1 MLTGKLLK
9 RVIASTVTA
18 TLCLSFSASAAC
30 RPEELKVA
38 TRPSD
43 YDFDGEELKFKLY
56 WTIFHVADS
65 KSKVVKIDKDRYR
78 FWGRVT
84 TAGVAAWFKKIE
96 DTGYSIWNEIT
107 LCPEKTYLYQKEGN
121 YERER
126 IYTYDLKR
134 GTVKYV
140 KRNPRKNRI
149 QVRTIKIPIM
159 PFQDIVTSTF
169 YFRRYGVFEVGKETV
184 FPLFAGG
191 KFQNVRF
198 KVVKKETID
207 TLFGKMEVF
216 RVIPSENLSPEGA
229 FERKGKVIFW
239 FTADKRHLPVKVVA
253 EVAIG
258 SVSAV
263 LVDAKGRGFN
273 LRKDY
278 EKQKR
283 KNLLEKVM
291 SGTFGGE

>member
-1 MLTGKLLK
+1 M
-9 RVIASTVTA
+9 
-18 TLCLSFSASAAC
+18 LCLSFNAKGAFLPQLRIS
-30 RPEELKVA
+30 EK
-38 TRPSD
+38 PSD

-65 KSKVVKIDKDRYR
+65 KSRVTKIDKDRYK
-78 FWGRVT
+78 FEGKVS

-96 DTGYSIWNEIT
+96 DRGYSIWNRKT
-107 LCPEKTYLYQKEGN
+107 LCPEKTYIYQKEGK

-126 IYTYDLKR
+126 IYTYNLSGKK
-134 GTVKYV
+134 VEYI
-140 KRNPRKNRI
+140 KRNPKKKRVQRRVIRI
-149 QVRTIKIPIM
+149 PFI
-159 PFQDIVTSTF
+159 PFQDIVTSA
-169 YFRRYGVFEVGKETV
+169 YFFRKYGIFKVGEETV

-191 KFQNVRF
+191 KFQNVKF

-216 RVIPSENLSPEGA
+216 KVLPSENLSPEGA
-229 FERKGKVIFW
+229 FRRKGKVIFW
-239 FTADKRHLPVKVVA
+239 FTADKRHLPVKIVA

-263 LVDAKGRGFN
+263 LVDGKGKGFN

-278 EKQKR
+278 EERRKR
-283 KNLLEKVM
+283 NFIEKIM
-291 SGTFGGE
+291 TGTFGGE

>member
-1 MLTGKLLK
+1 MPIGKLLK
-9 RVIASTVTA
+9 KVIAFTVTA
-18 TLCLSFSASAAC
+18 TLCLSFSAESAFL
-30 RPEELKVA
+30 PELKVSG
-38 TRPSD
+38 RPSD

-65 KSKVVKIDKDRYR
+65 KSKVTRLDKDRYK
-78 FWGRVT
+78 FQGKVS
-84 TAGVAAWFKKIE
+84 TAGIAAWFKKIE
-96 DTGYSIWNEIT
+96 DRGYSIWNEKT
-107 LCPEKTYLYQKEGN
+107 LCPEKTYIYQKEGD

-126 IYTYDLKR
+126 IFTYDLKR
-134 GTVKYV
+134 GTVKYE
-140 KRNPRKNRI
+140 KRNPKKNKV
-149 QVRTIKIPIM
+149 QVKVIKIPFT
-159 PFQDIVTSTF
+159 PFQDIVTSAYF
-169 YFRRYGVFEVGKETV
+169 FRRYGIFEVGKETV

-191 KFQNVRF
+191 KFQNVSF

-229 FERKGKVIFW
+229 FKRKGKVIFW
-239 FTADKRHLPVKVVA
+239 FTADRKHLPVKIVA

-263 LVDAKGRGFN
+263 LVDAKGKGFD

-278 EKQKR
+278 EKQKKR
-283 KNLLEKVM
+283 DLLEKVM
-291 SGTFGGE
+291 TGTFGGE

>member
-1 MLTGKLLK
+1 M
-9 RVIASTVTA
+9 
-18 TLCLSFSASAAC
+18 
-30 RPEELKVA
+30 
-38 TRPSD
+38 
-43 YDFDGEELKFKLY
+43 
-56 WTIFHVADS
+56 
-65 KSKVVKIDKDRYR
+65 
-78 FWGRVT
+78 
-84 TAGVAAWFKKIE
+84 
-96 DTGYSIWNEIT
+96 
-107 LCPEKTYLYQKEGN
+107 CPEKTYLYQKEGN

>member
-1 MLTGKLLK
+1 M
-9 RVIASTVTA
+9 A
-18 TLCLSFSASAAC
+18 TLCLSFNAKSAFL
-30 RPEELKVA
+30 PELKVSEK
-38 TRPSD
+38 PSD

-65 KSKVVKIDKDRYR
+65 RSKVTKIDKDRYK
-78 FWGRVT
+78 FKGKIT

-96 DTGYSIWNEIT
+96 DRGYSIWNEKT
-107 LCPEKTYLYQKEGN
+107 LCPEKTYIYQKEGN

-126 IYTYDLKR
+126 IYTYNLSKK
-134 GTVKYV
+134 TVEYV
-140 KRNPRKNRI
+140 KRNPKKNKVQKKI
-149 QVRTIKIPIM
+149 IKIPFT
-159 PFQDIVTSTF
+159 PFQDIVTSAYF
-169 YFRRYGVFEVGKETV
+169 FRRYGIFEVGKETV

-198 KVVKKETID
+198 KVVKKETVD
-207 TLFGKMEVF
+207 TLFGKMEAY

-229 FERKGKVIFW
+229 FKRKGKVVFW
-239 FTADKRHLPVKVVA
+239 FSADRRHLPIKIVA

-263 LVDAKGRGFN
+263 LVDAKGKGFD

-278 EKQKR
+278 EKQR
-283 KNLLEKVM
+283 KESFLEKVM
-291 SGTFGGE
+291 TGTFGGE